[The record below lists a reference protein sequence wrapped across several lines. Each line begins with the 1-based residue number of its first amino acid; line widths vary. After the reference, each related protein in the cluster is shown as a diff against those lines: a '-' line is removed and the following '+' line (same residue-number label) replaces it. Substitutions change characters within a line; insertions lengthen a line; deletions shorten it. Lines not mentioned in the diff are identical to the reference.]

1 MKNLPIF
8 FFVLS
13 IVSCKPEFDKISW
26 ETDLTSPVVYTEL
39 NIQDLIKDSII
50 SFDTTSDQIL
60 TFIYQKELIDVNFD
74 SLVNLNSASTSKNVR
89 LETIEFADQTI
100 TYGISMGEVIAQ
112 AGELAQFL
120 VPDQSNSPIPAY
132 SGLLNQTLPVDA
144 NNIFEEMTLSEGMLD
159 IIIENGLQTDL
170 SNLNLILRNEGST
183 DFLAVVNTPLIA
195 ANQTET
201 FNFSLDGK
209 TINGNLEVEIVSAD
223 IVGTNGIPV
232 PIDYSDALITNI
244 VIRDIVLLEG
254 LAIFPEQEL
263 FDEDTTIAF
272 SLVET
277 ELTKITVE
285 TGGVEI
291 LGASTIQDTIHV
303 EYFIPSATKDGQIF
317 KLFFDLPPAEVGG
330 STSITEF
337 FDFSGYEL
345 DLTGKDNDTI
355 NTIYTQSRGWIDS
368 SGVLTHISLED
379 SLFITVKVKDV
390 VPSSAIGYLGR
401 DTIEETQSVEV
412 ELFQDLEGT
421 FDLNQVEVSLMT
433 ENFIGANGKINIREL
448 SAIRDNQSISLESNN
463 LNNFFL
469 INPGVQ
475 TNQAET
481 PVTSTTSQILF
492 TESNS
497 NIDQLV
503 ELKPTEFDIDVEVII
518 NPDQNNEPGF
528 LYKGFGVTN
537 ELQLKIPLNIS
548 ANNLHLTDT
557 SDVNFSIPEGITSG
571 TFILIAENS
580 YPLETNLDIM
590 LLDQAG
596 LEIDELSTNSQIQAG
611 EINSDGMVIQ
621 SKKTV
626 INIPF
631 DNTNGEINN
640 TKKIAF
646 KGSFNT
652 KPEDQTVN
660 IYNNYDLKL
669 KLVINT
675 SYGIGQ

>member
-1 MKNLPIF
+1 MKNLPILL
-8 FFVLS
+8 FVLS
-13 IVSCKPEFDKISW
+13 IFSCKPEFDKISW

-39 NIQDLIKDSII
+39 NIQHLIKDSII
-50 SFDTTSDQIL
+50 SFDTANDQVLI
-60 TFIYQKELIDVNFD
+60 FIYQKELIDVNFD

-89 LETIEFADQTI
+89 LETINFSDQTI
-100 TYGISMGEVIAQ
+100 THSISMGDIVAQ
-112 AGELAQFL
+112 AGEFAQFL
-120 VPDQSNSPIPAY
+120 IPDQSNSAIPAY
-132 SGLLNQTLPVDA
+132 TALLNQTLPVDA
-144 NNIFEEMTLSEGMLD
+144 NNLFEEMTLSEGMLD

-201 FNFSLDGK
+201 FNFPLDGK

-223 IVGTNGIPV
+223 IVGTNGVNV
-232 PIDYSDALITNI
+232 PIDYSDALTTNI
-244 VIRDIVLLEG
+244 VIRDIILLEG

-272 SLVET
+272 NLVET

-317 KLFFDLPPAEVGG
+317 KLFFDLPPAEVGS

-345 DLTGKDNDTI
+345 DLTGQNNDTI

-379 SLFITVKVKDV
+379 SLFITIQVKDI
-390 VPSSAIGYLGR
+390 VPSAAIGYLGR
-401 DTIEETQSVEV
+401 DTIEKTQSVEV
-412 ELFQDLEGT
+412 ELFKDLEGT
-421 FDLNQVEVSLMT
+421 FNLNQVEVSLMT

-448 SAIRDNQSISLESNN
+448 NAERDNQSISLQSND

-469 INPGVQ
+469 INPGIQ
-475 TNQAET
+475 TNQAEN

-497 NIDQLV
+497 NIDQLI
-503 ELKPTEFDIDVEVII
+503 ELKPTEFDIDVEVVI
-518 NPDQNNEPGF
+518 NPNQNNESGF
-528 LYKGFGVTN
+528 LYKGFGIAN
-537 ELQLKIPLNIS
+537 DIQLKIPLNLS
-548 ANNLHLTDT
+548 ANNLHLIDT
-557 SDVNFSIPEGITSG
+557 SDVSFSIPEGITSG
-571 TFILIAENS
+571 TFILIAENN
-580 YPLETNLDIM
+580 YPFEVNLDIM

-596 LEIDELSTNSQIQAG
+596 LEIDELSTNSQILAG
-611 EINSDGMVIQ
+611 DVNSDGIVTHA
-621 SKKTV
+621 KKTV

-652 KPEDQTVN
+652 KPENQTVN
-660 IYNNYDLKL
+660 IYSNYDLKL